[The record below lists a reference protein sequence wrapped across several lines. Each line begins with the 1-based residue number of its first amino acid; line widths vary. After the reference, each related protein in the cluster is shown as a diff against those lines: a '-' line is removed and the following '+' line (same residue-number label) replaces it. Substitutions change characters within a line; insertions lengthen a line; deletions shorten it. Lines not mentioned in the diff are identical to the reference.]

1 MPSIGFT
8 GRSILS
14 VPGKVGVS
22 ESIMTIGEAGVDVEE
37 SRCATK
43 GVIGSFGTGSARSK
57 LGVASGEVQC

>member
-22 ESIMTIGEAGVDVEE
+22 ESIMTIGEAAVDVEE
-37 SRCATK
+37 SRLRPRE
-43 GVIGSFGTGSARSK
+43 F
-57 LGVASGEVQC
+57 